1 MADVL
6 ITRAFYP
13 ASMARLD
20 QAHTVHR
27 LYEATDR
34 AAFLRE
40 CGPSIQA
47 VIGSSG
53 ADAAL
58 IAALPNLRVI
68 ASVAVGYDN
77 IDVAAATARGIIV
90 TNTPEVLTDATA
102 DLALALILATERRI
116 AAADAFVRRGDW
128 ARGAFPFTRHLRG
141 LRLGILGLG
150 RIGLAIA
157 QRAEPFG
164 MQLAY
169 SNRRP
174 RTDVAYPYHSDVLS
188 LAAASDILLLAIPG
202 GAETRHLITEEVLRA
217 LGPTGTLVNIARGSV
232 VDEAALVRCLL
243 DGSLGAA
250 ALDVFDR
257 EPEVPPELLALDQV
271 ILSPHVGSATHATR
285 EAMGDLAV
293 QNIVAVLAG
302 DPPVTP
308 VAESVGL
315 IRGA

>member
-13 ASMARLD
+13 TSMARLE

-27 LYEATDR
+27 LYEAADR

-40 CGPSIQA
+40 VGPRIVA

-58 IAALPNLRVI
+58 IEALPKLRVI

-90 TNTPEVLTDATA
+90 TNTPEVLTDSTA

-116 AAADAFVRRGDW
+116 AAADASVRRGDW
-128 ARGAFPFTRHLRG
+128 TRGAFPFARHLRG

-157 QRAEPFG
+157 HRAEAFG
-164 MQLAY
+164 MQIAY

-174 RTDVAYPYHSDVLS
+174 RTDAAYPYHPDALR

-202 GAETRHLITEEVLRA
+202 GAGTRHLITEEVLRA

-257 EPEVPPELLALDQV
+257 EPEVPPELLTLDQV
-271 ILSPHVGSATHATR
+271 VLTPHIGSATHATR

-293 QNIVAVLAG
+293 RNVVAVLAG
-302 DPPVTP
+302 QPPVTP
-308 VAESVGL
+308 VAESMGL
-315 IRGA
+315 TSDA